1 MPSPTFHPSC
11 APGKRPQIDKTAPPS
26 TQAKLDYFLHISLFL
41 SGPWRNLADVS
52 QSICNVS
59 TSLHFLILHSS
70 STTVIFHL
78 DQLSYLLT
86 GLLASTLP
94 TLHSSMQPVPVTSYS
109 GGFILLYIQ
118 YHKLTF
124 NHELIFF
131 TLEGLYRFTLNRTEV
146 NFEWCH
152 VTLSQ
157 GGTVQVK
164 ITRGCFVRAA
174 SMHSSGNHRKCV
186 SRKASPAT
194 LRSSL

>member
-41 SGPWRNLADVS
+41 SGPWRNLADVF
-52 QSICNVS
+52 QSICISLFLHPPLQFNHCLSPGPAVIPS
-59 TSLHFLILHSS
+59 TSLPASPFPPLHTS
-70 STTVIFHL
+70 V
-78 DQLSYLLT
+78 
-86 GLLASTLP
+86 
-94 TLHSSMQPVPVTSYS
+94 QPIPLTSYS